1 MAVNEIGTFTP
12 EQARLLWQDYQERRQ
27 LQPQLTQNFPRRRTI
42 DQPSPHRVFVRNTTD
57 EIIPSFACME
67 VMGTEVF
74 AGKTVVRVRKPTTLD
89 ANYLFNSEFAIKVA
103 GEFESGVGWAY
114 RFGVVRMIGT
124 APTSPAQFRPTVG
137 AWTVAE
143 GDGPFVVYGADNTFT
158 DALIGRIESVEG
170 VYLVATGSGIPAR
183 SGTTAGSATVTV
195 QEIVGATITPTSK
208 TITAYNISA
217 VAIPADCYTV
227 VREDRFGDFIADPP
241 AVTDLRLDGLNF
253 QLRRNCDWSTW
264 LTGEP
269 CDE

>member
-1 MAVNEIGTFTP
+1 MPTEDDVTYGFNR
-12 EQARLLWQDYQERRQ
+12 EQAFEL
-27 LQPQLTQNFPRRRTI
+27 
-42 DQPSPHRVFVRNTTD
+42 VRGLGQRD
-57 EIIPSFACME
+57 FSVKLYEA
-67 VMGTEVF
+67 
-74 AGKTVVRVRKPTTLD
+74 
-89 ANYLFNSEFAIKVA
+89 
-103 GEFESGVGWAY
+103 ESLG
-114 RFGVVRMIGT
+114 
-124 APTSPAQFRPTVG
+124 
-137 AWTVAE
+137 
-143 GDGPFVVYGADNTFT
+143 
-158 DALIGRIESVEG
+158 GREG

-264 LTGEP
+264 LTGAP